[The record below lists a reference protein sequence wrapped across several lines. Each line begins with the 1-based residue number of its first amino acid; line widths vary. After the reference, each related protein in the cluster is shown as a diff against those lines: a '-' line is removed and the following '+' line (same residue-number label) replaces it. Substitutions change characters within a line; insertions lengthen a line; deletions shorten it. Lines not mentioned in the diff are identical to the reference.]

1 MCHII
6 CRRST
11 GITGKSG
18 YLSRGRGINGKS
30 CAPCGNR
37 YGDGSRS
44 AHTQN
49 EMDIYVNNGGI
60 CQCQYDTSLL
70 SQQVLSM
77 SSIWSHDVIGKTDSG
92 FTAESGSDQACR
104 TRTTRVGS
112 ASEAARTM
120 STSASSRRL
129 RSSLSALAISLS
141 TDSPLRA
148 RSSPEDRNSGA
159 VHAKSFVR
167 LATARA
173 VTTSKLM

>member
-18 YLSRGRGINGKS
+18 YLSRGRGTNGKS

-70 SQQVLSM
+70 SQQV
-77 SSIWSHDVIGKTDSG
+77 SSTSSSLFRRINTCHGENADAG
-92 FTAESGSDQACR
+92 FTAES
-104 TRTTRVGS
+104 
-112 ASEAARTM
+112 
-120 STSASSRRL
+120 
-129 RSSLSALAISLS
+129 
-141 TDSPLRA
+141 DSPQSGMSDPHDPSGVGI
-148 RSSPEDRNSGA
+148 SSSSNDEYLCIKPTLAKFLVSLGYFS
-159 VHAKSFVR
+159 VHR
-167 LATARA
+167 LPLEGK
-173 VTTSKLM
+173 KLS

>member
-1 MCHII
+1 MSHHLQEKHWDYWEVEVPKSWSWYQRQKLCTLWTGTEMVRDQPIPKMRWI
-6 CRRST
+6 FTST
-11 GITGKSG
+11 
-18 YLSRGRGINGKS
+18 
-30 CAPCGNR
+30 
-37 YGDGSRS
+37 
-44 AHTQN
+44 
-49 EMDIYVNNGGI
+49 